1 MARYKTRQMEEL
13 LNYMSGVKGSHVTV
27 NDISEHFKNNDIK
40 VGMTTIYRNLE
51 KLVEDGYVAK
61 YIIDGTSSAC
71 FEYIDDKPDEI
82 NEICYHCKCEQC
94 GRIIHLHCNEVEN
107 LRQHMTKQHDFKL
120 NPKRTVFYGLCS
132 ECSKE

>member
-71 FEYIDDKPDEI
+71 FEYIDDKSFET
-82 NEICYHCKCEQC
+82 NETCYHCKCEQC

-107 LRQHMTKQHDFKL
+107 LRQHMIKQHDFKL
-120 NPKRTVFYGLCS
+120 NSKRTVFYGLCS
-132 ECSKE
+132 ECSKG